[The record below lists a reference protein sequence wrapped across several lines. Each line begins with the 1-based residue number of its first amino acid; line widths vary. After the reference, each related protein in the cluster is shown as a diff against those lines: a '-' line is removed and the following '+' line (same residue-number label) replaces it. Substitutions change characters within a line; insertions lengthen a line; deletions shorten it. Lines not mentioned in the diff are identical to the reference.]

1 MNRCERRDSSVR
13 GTPHDPGDLTL
24 LARPSLLKLFC
35 STVTF
40 SSCIMGRTSRRTPN
54 TPFEGAAAADVYEVE
69 AIEAKCRKGGTTEHF
84 VLTN

>member
-54 TPFEGAAAADVYEVE
+54 TPFEGAAADVYEVE